1 MAVPA
6 LAAAA
11 RKHGVTVRQGCAA
24 RLLETQG
31 GRVSAVVTEQGT
43 IRAPS
48 VLLAGG
54 AWSSLFCRRHGIEL
68 PIGIVNATACRTT
81 PAPESRWVLS
91 HWPPPRWPLHAGA
104 AQPRQGGVVAGSIS
118 LCPDL
123 LADLQAPPEGLG
135 KSFFDQFVR
144 GTNWR
149 FSTNLHRSRPR
160 ACAIPRQ
167 ICRSSARLDQV
178 KSRIEG
184 HRSRGGLGR
193 HDRSYARHHFGDFSH
208 RNNAAFSLAT
218 RFSGHGFG
226 IGPAAGKLAADI
238 VTGDATAG
246 RSLASR
252 GKT

>member
-1 MAVPA
+1 VSFLSPAEIAKRMPGKVDAWIGGLYTPSDRRAKPSMAVPA

-11 RKHGVTVRQGCAA
+11 RKHGVTVHQGCAA

-54 AWSSLFCRRHGIEL
+54 VFCRRHGIEL

-91 HWPPPRWPLHAGA
+91 HSPPPRWRLHAGA
-104 AQPRQGGVVAGSIS
+104 AQPRQGGVVAGSVS

-123 LADLQAPPEGLG
+123 LADLQAPPEGALE
-135 KSFFDQFVR
+135 SRSSISSCEVR
-144 GTNWR
+144 TGV
-149 FSTNLHRSRPR
+149 STNLHRSRPR

-167 ICRSSARLDQV
+167 TCRSSA
-178 KSRIEG
+178 
-184 HRSRGGLGR
+184 GR
-193 HDRSYARHHFGDFSH
+193 
-208 RNNAAFSLAT
+208 
-218 RFSGHGFG
+218 
-226 IGPAAGKLAADI
+226 
-238 VTGDATAG
+238 
-246 RSLASR
+246 
-252 GKT
+252 